1 MKFECVTRMRSTV
14 EIVELVTVKQ
24 LRQALQEA
32 SGFQDAEA
40 EQAMSSHGIK
50 AGSRIVAVKLDGI
63 YIAACWIGERGQQ
76 ASYFG
81 FYDRRSKAIR
91 VLESEF
97 AKRCAQRR
105 YALVG

>member
-1 MKFECVTRMRSTV
+1 MKFQIVMRMRSTV
-14 EIVELVTVKQ
+14 EIVELTSVRQ
-24 LRQALQEA
+24 LQVAMLEM
-32 SGFQDAEA
+32 SGFQQSDVDHVL
-40 EQAMSSHGIK
+40 QGQGIK
-50 AGSRIVAVKLDGI
+50 DGSIILATKLDGI
-63 YIAACWIGERGQQ
+63 YIGACWTGEQGQQ

-97 AKRCAQRR
+97 TKRCAQRR